1 MKISLYSDKDQDA
14 LLDLIAK
21 SISTTRTQ
29 SSWNGNQMTAV
40 LAWKNNNLIGA
51 LPLEK
56 RKFNIGNGRTI
67 KILWVSAAHVEPEY
81 RSKGIG
87 KKMDSFLRNHFKN
100 KFSKVLF

>member
-51 LPLEK
+51 LP
-56 RKFNIGNGRTI
+56 
-67 KILWVSAAHVEPEY
+67 
-81 RSKGIG
+81 
-87 KKMDSFLRNHFKN
+87 
-100 KFSKVLF
+100 